1 MGGVAR
7 GGTANLFGAVV
18 AAACTFL
25 VTIVVTHAISRAA
38 AGTFFSTTSIFLLLT
53 TLGLLG
59 TDTGLV
65 YFLSRARGTG
75 TPGLSSAYV
84 RTALVPV
91 VAVGIGAGI
100 TLLVVAAPLSRL
112 INPHHASASTH
123 YLQVLAI
130 FVPFVG
136 IEGVFLAAFRGMGSM
151 RANVVV
157 EQLGRPALQLVL
169 VGLLLSL
176 AGQRILA
183 LAWAFGYLPAAVVSA
198 WWWRRIRPRP
208 PTTQGEVAR
217 PEHLTRTFW
226 RFSGPRAIASVAQL
240 TIQRFDIV
248 LVGAMAGAVAAAVYA
263 ATTRFLVVGQ
273 MGNRAISLAV
283 QPRLGEALGRHDL
296 AATRHFYE
304 ISTAWLMLVTWPLY
318 LMFVVFGQRLLTVFG
333 RGYDAGNDV
342 LLVLAVT
349 MLFATACGMVDMVL
363 NMAGRTSWNLYNVL
377 LSLVVQ
383 FGLDILLIPH
393 LGILGAAIG
402 WAAAIAIGNL
412 AALLQVGLSLGL
424 HPFGRATALAA
435 LLGVACFL
443 VVPTAIRFA
452 MGDTWAAVAVSAL
465 VGGLVYALLLWR
477 LRRPLELTALR
488 EIRRRKATSTG

>member
-1 MGGVAR
+1 
-7 GGTANLFGAVV
+7 
-18 AAACTFL
+18 
-25 VTIVVTHAISRAA
+25 
-38 AGTFFSTTSIFLLLT
+38 
-53 TLGLLG
+53 
-59 TDTGLV
+59 
-65 YFLSRARGTG
+65 
-75 TPGLSSAYV
+75 
-84 RTALVPV
+84 
-91 VAVGIGAGI
+91 
-100 TLLVVAAPLSRL
+100 
-112 INPHHASASTH
+112 
-123 YLQVLAI
+123 
-130 FVPFVG
+130 
-136 IEGVFLAAFRGMGSM
+136 M

-169 VGLLLSL
+169 VALLLSV

-183 LAWAFGYLPAAVVSA
+183 LAWAFGYLPAALVSA

-208 PTTQGEVAR
+208 PTMQGEVAR

-296 AATRHFYE
+296 VATKHFYE

-342 LLVLAVT
+342 LLVLAIT

-383 FGLDILLIPH
+383 FGLDVLLIPH

-412 AALLQVGLSLGL
+412 AALLQVGLSLRL
-424 HPFGRATALAA
+424 HPFGAATALAA

-452 MGDTWAAVAVSAL
+452 VGDTWAAVAISAL
-465 VGGLVYALLLWR
+465 VGGAVYALLLWR

-488 EIRRRKATSTG
+488 EIRRRKAPSTG